1 VTNHNTVVAIAL
13 AMVFINKIP
22 LYGFHYWLIK
32 AHSYC
37 TTWGRII
44 LARIILKV
52 GVLGLMYLYQ
62 IRYICLTYIKYFLYV
77 GICISRVNI
86 LFLTDIKII
95 IAQTRVTHI
104 SFLGVRLL
112 LNRNLSIKLSIVFR
126 FIHGA
131 VRSIMF
137 AFGEMLAIFSK
148 SRNMMLLKSIYVISI
163 IFIGVILINNSFPIT
178 PYIWCELWIFII
190 MSSCINSVRCAI
202 IVIIMVL
209 SCNILF
215 FQWVV
220 IIKHQYLAVISDLKY
235 TYLIKYIVIT
245 IMLFFIMLK

>member
-1 VTNHNTVVAIAL
+1 
-13 AMVFINKIP
+13 
-22 LYGFHYWLIK
+22 
-32 AHSYC
+32 
-37 TTWGRII
+37 
-44 LARIILKV
+44 
-52 GVLGLMYLYQ
+52 MYLYQ

-178 PYIWCELWIFII
+178 PYIWCEL
-190 MSSCINSVRCAI
+190 
-202 IVIIMVL
+202 
-209 SCNILF
+209 
-215 FQWVV
+215 
-220 IIKHQYLAVISDLKY
+220 
-235 TYLIKYIVIT
+235 
-245 IMLFFIMLK
+245 